1 MSGSSTCSLIRSLPA
16 LAAAALAASGCGNP
30 AGPDDRF
37 PHQVVSIVEIK
48 GAVIGYSFGIT
59 PAPVECAAPLTRRTG
74 IQMAGEVSNMG
85 WTVVAMEH
93 CNSASD
99 AIGTA
104 TLTAA
109 NGEQVWLTYTQAAS
123 GVTILK
129 PSPLPVIVRF
139 EVPFSVIGGTGRFA
153 SAGGDGVVVCV
164 RTTPVSSASF
174 PVHVPAYTNYYECSI
189 DGLVSNV
196 DG

>member
-1 MSGSSTCSLIRSLPA
+1 MGA
-16 LAAAALAASGCGNP
+16 LAAFGCANP
-30 AGPDDRF
+30 VGPDARF
-37 PHQVVSIVEIK
+37 QHKGVSIVEVK

-59 PAPVECAAPLTRRTG
+59 PAPVECTAPLTRRTG

-99 AIGTA
+99 AIGTG

-109 NGEQVWLTYTQAAS
+109 TGEQVRLAYTQDAS

-129 PSPLPVIVRF
+129 PPPLPMIVQF
-139 EVPFSVIGGTGRFA
+139 EVPFIVTGGTGRFA

-164 RTTPVSSASF
+164 RTTPLSSAGF
-174 PVHVPAYTNYYECSI
+174 PAHVPAYTNHYECSVY
-189 DGLVSNV
+189 GLVTNV
-196 DG
+196 GG